1 MKKNT
6 CSTIGDLKKILSSL
20 KEENDP
26 SNKDLINFY
35 TNKIEV
41 ESKKALN
48 KILSN

>member
-6 CSTIGDLKKILSSL
+6 CSTIGDLKKLLNSL
-20 KEENDP
+20 KAENDP
-26 SNKDLINFY
+26 SNKDLIDFY